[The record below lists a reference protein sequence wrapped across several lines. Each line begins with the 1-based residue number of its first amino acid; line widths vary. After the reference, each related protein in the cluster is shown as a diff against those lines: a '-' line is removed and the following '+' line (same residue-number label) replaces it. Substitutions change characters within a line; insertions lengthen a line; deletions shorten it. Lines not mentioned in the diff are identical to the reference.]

1 MNCPKLW
8 KRVTESGKFQSMLAI
23 GLKDFEVRRDDKPSP
38 QVEEGNLGAL
48 GEIWLC
54 RQSTA
59 PLAVGQNAARPVY
72 LLARASAKAR
82 QACRSMQESS

>member
-1 MNCPKLW
+1 MNGPKLW
-8 KRVTESGKFQSMLAI
+8 KRVTEGGKFQSMLAI

-38 QVEEGNLGAL
+38 QVEEGKLGVL

-59 PLAVGQNAARPVY
+59 PLAVGQSAARPVY
-72 LLARASAKAR
+72 LLASAKAR